1 MTADPASNSQGP
13 PGRSTLTPDYQRNW
27 EEYYA
32 AVAGKPPRQTLMLAL
47 DAFEREDAAGFD
59 PTWRKAVD
67 IACGEGRDVR
77 EMLRRAG
84 KTRWKVMA
92 TDVTG
97 DGLDRLCHSLAER
110 DRDRVF
116 VANCPMEVL
125 PSTYP
130 KPRFGQPE
138 RKAPSVDLINASFAL
153 PFCKPDAFP
162 ALWKWI
168 VSTLRSGGR
177 FAGQLFGDRDEW
189 RPVRPESH
197 FTRAQVLDLLKPF
210 TIEHLDEVEKEGD
223 DATGKPKYHHVFH
236 IVARKT

>member
-1 MTADPASNSQGP
+1 MTAEPASNSQGP

-32 AVAGKPPRQTLMLAL
+32 AVEGKPPRDTLKRAIA
-47 DAFEREDAAGFD
+47 AFAKEDAPGEPRLAI
-59 PTWRKAVD
+59 D
-67 IACGEGRDVR
+67 IACGSGRDSV
-77 EMLRRAG
+77 ELLRNG
-84 KTRWKVMA
+84 WGVVA
-92 TDVTG
+92 TDY
-97 DGLDRLCHSLAER
+97 HPAAKALANAAATSPAFR
-110 DRDRVF
+110 F
-116 VANCPMEVL
+116 VQTEMEAL
-125 PSTYP
+125 PTHP
-130 KPRFGQPE
+130 DIPP
-138 RKAPSVDLINASFAL
+138 AADLINASFAL
-153 PFCKPDAFP
+153 PFCKPDAFA

-168 VSTLRSGGR
+168 VSTLRPGGR

-197 FTRAQVLDLLKPF
+197 FTRAQVLDLLRPF